1 MLNPQTRRSDA
12 FLTTAFFA
20 VQTYHSSSVRL
31 VWRSLPGIRVA
42 VLMKM
47 KTLGRTDVQVTE
59 ICLGTM
65 TWGSQN
71 TEAEGHA
78 QIDLA
83 LEAGVNFMDTAEI
96 YAVPRSPQT
105 SGRTEE
111 IIGNW
116 FKKTGKRDQWVLASK
131 IAGGPVDFIRDNS
144 RASASTIRQAVDAS
158 LQRLQT
164 DHIDL
169 YQIHWAS
176 RGSYNFDGS
185 WTYAPQT
192 QDTVDTI
199 ANIADMLEGLGAL
212 VKEGKIGHVGVS
224 NETTWGM
231 AQWLRIA
238 QEKGLPRLVSVQNE
252 YNLVRR
258 HFDLDLAE
266 LSHHEQVGLL
276 AYSPLAGG
284 LLTGKYQNGAVPA
297 GSRADYQ
304 KGFWRYNEQSDAA
317 VAAYLALAARH
328 GLDPAQMA
336 IAFTLTRPFTTSS
349 IIGATS
355 TEQLALAIGAAEV
368 MLSPE
373 VLGEIEAIHRRFPRT
388 I

>member
-1 MLNPQTRRSDA
+1 
-12 FLTTAFFA
+12 
-20 VQTYHSSSVRL
+20 
-31 VWRSLPGIRVA
+31 
-42 VLMKM
+42 MKL
-47 KTLGRTDVQVTE
+47 KPLGRTGRLVTE

-71 TEAEGHA
+71 SEAEGHA

-83 LEAGVNFMDTAEI
+83 LEAGVNFMDTAEL
-96 YAVPRSPQT
+96 YAVPGSAET

-116 FKKTGKRDQWVLASK
+116 FATTGKRDQWLLASK
-131 IAGGPVDFIRDNS
+131 IGGGGNRHIRNGARPDG
-144 RASASTIRQAVDAS
+144 ASIRIALEQS
-158 LQRLQT
+158 LRRLKT
-164 DHIDL
+164 DRIDL

-185 WTYAPQT
+185 WTYAPHN
-192 QDTVDTI
+192 QDTADVLD
-199 ANIADMLEGLGAL
+199 NIADMLETLGAL
-212 VKEGKIGHVGVS
+212 VKEGKLLHAGVS
-224 NETTWGM
+224 NETTWGIS
-231 AQWLRIA
+231 QWLAIA
-238 QEKGLPRLVSVQNE
+238 EARNLPRLVSVQNE
-252 YNLVRR
+252 YNLLRR

-284 LLTGKYQNGAVPA
+284 LLTGKYSDGTIPP

-304 KGFWRYNEQSDAA
+304 KGFWRLNAYSEAA
-317 VAAYLALAARH
+317 AKDYVALARAH

-336 IAFTLTRPFTTSS
+336 IAFALSRPFMTSV

-355 TEQLALAIGAAEV
+355 TTQLANSLGAADLV
-368 MLSPE
+368 LSPE
-373 VLGEIEAIHRRFPRT
+373 ILTEIEAIHRRWPRT

>member
-1 MLNPQTRRSDA
+1 
-12 FLTTAFFA
+12 
-20 VQTYHSSSVRL
+20 
-31 VWRSLPGIRVA
+31 
-42 VLMKM
+42 MKL
-47 KTLGRTDVQVTE
+47 KPLGRTDLLVTE

-71 TEAEGHA
+71 SEAEGHA
-78 QIDLA
+78 QIDMA
-83 LEAGVNFMDTAEI
+83 LEAGVNFMDTAEL
-96 YAVPRSPQT
+96 YAVPGSPQT

-116 FKKTGKRDQWVLASK
+116 LEKSGKRERWIIASK
-131 IAGGPVDFIRDNS
+131 IGGGGTKFLRDGGRADGRSIRL
-144 RASASTIRQAVDAS
+144 AFEQS
-158 LQRLQT
+158 LRRLKT
-164 DHIDL
+164 DYLDL

-185 WTYAPQT
+185 WTYAPHR
-192 QDTVDTI
+192 QDTGDVL
-199 ANIADMLEGLGAL
+199 ANIEDMLGTLGDL
-212 VKEGKIGHVGVS
+212 IKEGKLRHVGVS
-224 NETTWGM
+224 NETTWGI

-238 QEKGLPRLVSVQNE
+238 EARGLPRLVSVQNE
-252 YNLVRR
+252 YNLLRR

-284 LLTGKYQNGAVPA
+284 LLTGKYNDGQIPG

-304 KGFWRYNEQSDAA
+304 KAFWRLNEHSEAA
-317 VAAYLALAARH
+317 GKQYQALAARH

-336 IAFTLTRPFTTSS
+336 IAFALTRPFMTSV

-355 TEQLALAIGAAEV
+355 TAQLANALGARDLT
-368 MLSPE
+368 LSPE
-373 VLGEIEAIHRRFPRT
+373 LMAEIDAIHRRYPRT